1 MKKEDETEVY
11 RLTDML
17 KSIDERLE
25 PSSPY
30 HEALMKGV
38 LALHHAFIHGHR
50 SEIEQAFDD
59 IGKPLSAEQISHLKR
74 LGIEPD
80 ENNDM

>member
-17 KSIDERLE
+17 KSIDE
-25 PSSPY
+25 
-30 HEALMKGV
+30 
-38 LALHHAFIHGHR
+38 
-50 SEIEQAFDD
+50 Q
-59 IGKPLSAEQISHLKR
+59 PLSAEQISHLKR